1 MFEMGHNIIRAKLKN
16 KSLVLE
22 FLIRFGPLSRQQ
34 ISNMLKLTPATI
46 TNLTSELI
54 EDGLIWEIGEVNHEI
69 PRVGRKSVLLDVKR
83 DAVKVLGV
91 HLRLDSVEMGIV
103 NLQGQTAD
111 IEQFDLPISFTENNC
126 MKILSEKIRFYGK
139 KHDLDFADGIGVGS
153 SGLVNVE
160 RGTVTARARGWE
172 NTPLASYLQREL
184 EVPVYLDNN
193 VRAMAIAEHLYGE
206 YRDISNFLFIY
217 VGRGVGA
224 ALVLNGNVYEN
235 GPTGGGEFGHITYL
249 NNGKVCWCGN
259 RGCVERYASEGAIM
273 EDLGHISKDEMI
285 VRLEEHDSEV
295 WKAVRNAGE
304 VIGTALASFV
314 NMVHVE
320 HVVLGG
326 ALASD
331 DYPLADRVRQVVD
344 DRSFLA
350 RLDPVDVTVS
360 RFGDGVGVV
369 GAGSLALLHS
379 VIRQNRVCE

>member
-1 MFEMGHNIIRAKLKN
+1 MFEMGHNITRAKQKN

-22 FLIRFGPLSRQQ
+22 FLIRFGPLSRQE
-34 ISNMLKLTPATI
+34 ISTMLKLTPAAI
-46 TNLTSELI
+46 TNLTSELT
-54 EDGLIWEIGEVNHEI
+54 EDGLIWEIGEINHEI

-83 DAVKVLGV
+83 NAVKVLGI
-91 HLRLDSVEMGIV
+91 HLRLDSVEMGLV

-111 IEQFDLPISFTENNC
+111 IEQFDLPMSFTENKC
-126 MKILSEKIRFYGK
+126 MEVLVEKIQLYGK
-139 KHDLDFADGIGVGS
+139 KHDFDLAGGIGVGS
-153 SGLVNVE
+153 SGLVNVD

-172 NTPLASYLQREL
+172 NTALASYLQREL
-184 EVPVYLDNN
+184 KVPVYLDNN

-206 YRDISNFLFIY
+206 YREISNFLFIY

-224 ALVLNGNVYEN
+224 ALVLKGDVYEN

-249 NNGKVCWCGN
+249 NGGKVCWCGN

-273 EDLGHISKDEMI
+273 EDLGHISRDEML
-285 VRLEEHDSEV
+285 VRLEKHDSEV
-295 WKAVRNAGE
+295 WEVVRNAGE

-320 HVVLGG
+320 HVVFGG
-326 ALASD
+326 ILVSN
-331 DYPLADRVRQVVD
+331 DYPLIDRVRQVLV

-360 RFGDGVGVV
+360 QFGNGVGVV

-379 VIRQNRVCE
+379 VIRQKPSL